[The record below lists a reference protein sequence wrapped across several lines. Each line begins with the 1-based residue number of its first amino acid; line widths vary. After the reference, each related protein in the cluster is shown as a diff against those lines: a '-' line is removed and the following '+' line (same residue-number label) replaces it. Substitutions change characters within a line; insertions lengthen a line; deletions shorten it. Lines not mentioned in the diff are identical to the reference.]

1 MSSLSTNTQ
10 VALLLTAPLLDG
22 ASESSTDLFTPSE
35 YRKLC
40 ALLKK
45 ANLQPS
51 CVLDSADLPTEV
63 RTVVDDSR
71 LKNLLGRGFQLSQ
84 AIERWQSR
92 AIWVV
97 GHLDENYPVKLKQHL
112 NEQSPA
118 IIYGCGEA
126 GLLNQG
132 GLAVVGS
139 RSVDDWLIEYTQNV
153 GRTAALAQKSIV
165 SGGARGIDQA
175 AMRGAL
181 EAGGC
186 VIGIL
191 SDGLERAVIA
201 REHRNLI
208 IDGKLTLI
216 SPYDPAAGFNIGHA
230 MQRNRLIYAL
240 SDFALVVNSD
250 FEKGGTWAGAVEQ
263 LEKFHFVPI
272 YVRSTGDLGKG
283 LEMLAQ
289 RGARSWP
296 NPTTPEEFNEV
307 MTTSGEVVTYS
318 EQLSLL

>member
-10 VALLLTAPLLDG
+10 VALLLTAPLIDG

-40 ALLKK
+40 SLLKK
-45 ANLQPS
+45 VNLQPS
-51 CVLDSADLPTEV
+51 YLLETADLPNEV

-71 LKNLLGRGFQLSQ
+71 LRNLLARGFQLSQ

-97 GHLDENYPVKLKQHL
+97 GHLDEQYPAKLKERL

-126 GLLNQG
+126 HLLDQG

-139 RSVDDWLIEYTQNV
+139 RSVDDWLIDYTQNV
-153 GRTAALAQKSIV
+153 GRIAALAQRSIV

-186 VIGIL
+186 AIGIL
-191 SDGLERAVIA
+191 SDSLERAVIA
-201 REHRNLI
+201 RDHRDLI
-208 IDGKLTLI
+208 FDGKLTLT
-216 SPYDPAAGFNIGHA
+216 SPYDPAASFNIGHA
-230 MQRNRLIYAL
+230 MQRNKLIYGL

-263 LEKFHFVPI
+263 LGKFHFVPI
-272 YVRSTGDLGKG
+272 YVRSTGHLGKG
-283 LEMLAQ
+283 IEMLIQ

-296 NPTTPEEFNEV
+296 NPTTPDEFNKV
-307 MTTSGEVVTYS
+307 MTSGEVSTYS